1 MTSDFIS
8 SPFLSDLSALSMRR
22 HLRPGAEAQVRMTR
36 GRSAIA
42 CDSAGFRRERCD
54 AAGGKLALLRGMS
67 NAAPIEP
74 TGRQQMKIIKT
85 FTAAFTLAALATAAQ
100 AAEERFITIGTG
112 GQTGVYYVV
121 GQSICR
127 LVNRDTAETGIKCT
141 APSTGGSVANV
152 NAIQAG
158 DMTMGVAQSDIQHHA
173 YNGSSEDF
181 AGDKKF
187 EDIRA
192 VFSVHPE
199 PFTVVAR
206 KDANIGSFDDLKG
219 KRVNVGNPGSGQRAT
234 MEVVLDAKGWSM
246 KDFSLASELKP
257 AEQSAALGDNKVDA
271 IVYTV
276 GHPNGS
282 IQEATSTVEANLVP
296 VNGPEIDK
304 LVEDNPFYAKAIIP
318 GGMYAGNDDDVET
331 FGVKATFVTSADV
344 PDDVVYEVVKAVFDN
359 FDRFKGLHPAFANL
373 EPEAMVNEGN
383 SAPLH
388 PGAEKY
394 YREQGWLQ

>member
-1 MTSDFIS
+1 MKLATF
-8 SPFLSDLSALSMRR
+8 
-22 HLRPGAEAQVRMTR
+22 T
-36 GRSAIA
+36 SAIA
-42 CDSAGFRRERCD
+42 LFG
-54 AAGGKLALLRGMS
+54 
-67 NAAPIEP
+67 
-74 TGRQQMKIIKT
+74 T
-85 FTAAFTLAALATAAQ
+85 FA

-127 LVNRDTAETGIKCT
+127 LVNRNTAETGIKCT
-141 APSTGGSVANV
+141 APSTGGSIANI
-152 NAIQAG
+152 NAIAAG
-158 DMTMGVAQSDIQHHA
+158 DMDMGVAQSDWQYHA
-173 YNGSSEDF
+173 YNGTSE
-181 AGDKKF
+181 F
-187 EDIRA
+187 EGKPFEKERA
-192 VFSVHPE
+192 VFSVHGE

-206 KDANIGSFDDLKG
+206 ADSGAAKFDDLFG

-234 MEVVLDAKGWSM
+234 MDVVLGAMGKSDA
-246 KDFSLASELKP
+246 DFALASELKP

-271 IVYTV
+271 IIYTV

-282 IQEATSTVEANLVP
+282 IQEATSTVDAKLLPVTGEA
-296 VNGPEIDK
+296 IDK
-304 LVEDNPFYAKAIIP
+304 LVADNPYYAKAVIP
-318 GGMYAGNDDDVET
+318 GGMYAGNPDDVET

-373 EPEAMVNEGN
+373 TEAEMISDGL

-394 YREQGWLQ
+394 YKERGWIQ